1 MVSVNLNVEIKVENV
16 VSNREKVVDI
26 IAVYSNAEDQIT
38 V

>member
-1 MVSVNLNVEIKVENV
+1 MVSANLNVEIMVENV

-26 IAVYSNAEDQIT
+26 IAVYSNVEDQII